1 MVVCQIQYSQ
11 FLLPLDGG
19 TGTLCALGVH
29 IYCESEVLRQQ
40 PDACVAAG
48 GSRMLRSVSLLRI
61 TSVSVNQGIKDRCP
75 YSGAPS

>member
-1 MVVCQIQYSQ
+1 MAVCQIQYSQ

-29 IYCESEVLRQQ
+29 IYCESEMLL
-40 PDACVAAG
+40 DACLAAG

-61 TSVSVNQGIKDRCP
+61 TSVSVNQVMKDRRP
-75 YSGAPS
+75 FSGTPS